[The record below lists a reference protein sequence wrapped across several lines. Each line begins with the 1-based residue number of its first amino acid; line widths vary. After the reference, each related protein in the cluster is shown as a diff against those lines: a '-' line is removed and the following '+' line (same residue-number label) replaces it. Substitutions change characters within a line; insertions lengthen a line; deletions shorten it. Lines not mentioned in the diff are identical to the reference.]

1 MSMEKLVSCKAT
13 IAIFAIWFA
22 VFVLSKVTAIDTVLS
37 GKGMNVIGNE
47 YWRFLTAG
55 FVQTNLIHTLG
66 NIYLICW
73 LGMRYE
79 KVLGSSRFF
88 IIGFIGSVIAYL
100 VFSFVY
106 KNAVSSVGGS
116 GYWYALVGYIL
127 MQQLLTP
134 GFPVVGRK
142 WMLIY
147 ALVFLPIVP
156 NVLWLNASSAVFHVI
171 AFAAGVVMG
180 FFGIS

>member
-1 MSMEKLVSCKAT
+1 MEKLMSCKAT
-13 IAIFAIWFA
+13 VAISAIWFV
-22 VFVLSKVTAIDTVLS
+22 VFVMSKVTAIDTVLY

-79 KVLGSSRFF
+79 KILGSSRFF
-88 IIGFIGSVIAYL
+88 LIGFIGSAVTYFIYSL
-100 VFSFVY
+100 VY
-106 KNAVSSVGGS
+106 KHAIGCVGGS
-116 GYWYALVGYIL
+116 GYWYALAGYIL

-142 WMLIY
+142 WILIY
-147 ALVFLPIVP
+147 ALIFLPIVP
-156 NVLWLNASSAVFHVI
+156 IIPGMNVGTAVFHGI

-180 FFGIS
+180 FFRLG